1 MGLILI
7 EAMPRMPLERVWPE
21 PPAIYASIPSA
32 PAAVLAEFPM
42 PTAPVGFF
50 FDTRYL
56 YFSTFHW
63 HRLVNGNS
71 GYSPKSYEELIERE
85 RDFPSDA
92 AIEYLKARD
101 VDYIAVHGAFIERGK
116 LASIVKTLDSRQ
128 DLSLVVAAPWEN
140 SESRLYRVQR

>member
-1 MGLILI
+1 MSAHTAGLRAPARFSIFVGLSLAVLAGYGVARLLDRASRRQMALTAVMLGLII
-7 EAMPRMPLERVWPE
+7 VEAMPRMPLERVWPG
-21 PPAIYASIPSA
+21 PPPIYASIPSE

-71 GYSPKSYEELIERE
+71 GYCPEVVR
-85 RDFPSDA
+85 RDDR
-92 AIEYLKARD
+92 ARAGFS
-101 VDYIAVHGAFIERGK
+101 V
-116 LASIVKTLDSRQ
+116 
-128 DLSLVVAAPWEN
+128 
-140 SESRLYRVQR
+140 